1 MHTNISYVVG
11 RRRLGVLSLLLSS
24 YAKGY
29 WEICWST
36 LSGLQLM
43 IRISLLTLAIITYM
57 WARSASIC
65 YGYCYQ
71 YIIMLMPIV
80 KLLVF
85 EDIYLV
91 KTSMI
96 TNNICIAH
104 MKLIHYEC
112 SKTTATKTHF
122 FLNPFA
128 IIRCCFLHF
137 AHLWPLRDNLILLCS
152 CASPPFLCLGSWNSE
167 VGVIHHS
174 FMLPQPPIW
183 PTS

>member
-36 LSGLQLM
+36 LSGLLLM
-43 IRISLLTLAIITYM
+43 IRISLLTLAIVTYM

-65 YGYCYQ
+65 YGYCYK

-85 EDIYLV
+85 EDIYLL
-91 KTSMI
+91 KTPMI
-96 TNNICIAH
+96 TDNICIAH

-112 SKTTATKTHF
+112 SKTSATKTHF

-128 IIRCCFLHF
+128 I
-137 AHLWPLRDNLILLCS
+137 
-152 CASPPFLCLGSWNSE
+152 
-167 VGVIHHS
+167 HHS
-174 FMLPQPPIW
+174 FMLPQPLIW
-183 PTS
+183 PTSEYCYLFIIIYRATTSFTSYVSSPHPPLQPNESPP